1 MQSENFSV
9 QNIKCN
15 GCIANVR
22 KGLEELPGV
31 SSVEASVE
39 GGKVTV
45 HGDSLDRA
53 TLAAKLAELGY
64 PEA

>member
-1 MQSENFSV
+1 MQENFTV
-9 QNIKCN
+9 QNVKCG
-15 GCIANVR
+15 GCVAAIQEGL
-22 KGLEELPGV
+22 KGLPGV
-31 SSVEASVE
+31 AAVEVVIE

-45 HGDSLDRA
+45 QGEGLDHG